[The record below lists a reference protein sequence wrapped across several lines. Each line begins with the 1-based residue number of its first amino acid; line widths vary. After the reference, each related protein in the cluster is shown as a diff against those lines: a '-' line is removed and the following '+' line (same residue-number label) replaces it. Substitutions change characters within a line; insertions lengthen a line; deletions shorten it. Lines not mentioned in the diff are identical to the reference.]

1 MGVKV
6 AVFRPPM
13 IAHRPPGVKIA
24 PPVRPSAVG
33 GIPERFLR

>member
-6 AVFRPPM
+6 AIVRPPM

-24 PPVRPSAVG
+24 PLLPPSARN
-33 GIPERFLR
+33 PERFLR

>member
-24 PPVRPSAVG
+24 PPLPPSAR
-33 GIPERFLR
+33 IPERFLR